1 MRIYG
6 LNIIKAIYYHIKTSF
21 ISPLPIRIYFFQV
34 LMSKLGT
41 FKQRLKYDANLYPAY
56 AYGMYCAALQAK
68 SLGLKKI
75 SSIEFG
81 VGTGNGLI
89 AMEKHAIEIY
99 NLTGV
104 EFEIYG
110 FDSGKGLPKP
120 TDYRDQGYFWNES
133 DFVMDQK
140 KLENN
145 LSFSNLVIGEIQ
157 STIDTFINDK
167 LTFPIGFISF
177 DLDYYSSTLESF
189 KIFKVSENLL
199 LPRVECYMDDIS
211 STELLVASE
220 GTGVLKAISDFNQG
234 IGEEKKIFKREGMS
248 HLRSIPSS
256 WNEKAY
262 VFHSFNHPK
271 YNYSVLDK

>member
-41 FKQRLKYDANLYPAY
+41 FKQRLKYDAILYPAY

-68 SLGLKKI
+68 SLGLNKI
-75 SSIEFG
+75 SAIEFG

-89 AMEKHAIEIY
+89 AMEKHAVEIY

-104 EFEIYG
+104 DFEIYA

-145 LSFSNLVIGEIQ
+145 LSFSNLVIGDIK
-157 STIDTFINDK
+157 STIDTFINDR

-177 DLDYYSSTLESF
+177 DLDYYSSTIESF
-189 KIFKVSENLL
+189 EIFKINDDLL
-199 LPRVECYMDDIS
+199 LPRIECYMDDVS
-211 STELLVASE
+211 STDLLVASR
-220 GTGVLKAISDFNQG
+220 GTGVLRAIGDFNNSTR
-234 IGEEKKIFKREGMS
+234 EEKKIFKKENMS
-248 HLRSIPSS
+248 HSRSIPSS
-256 WNEKAY
+256 
-262 VFHSFNHPK
+262 
-271 YNYSVLDK
+271 